1 MSNLVVENSNNNNVV
16 NDTEDSAELDSGYQ
30 NMKFVI
36 RTVQASA
43 FRTLIEAL
51 KEILTDVNIE
61 IDSTGMKIIAMDTS
75 HVALIHMKLLS
86 KNFEKYYCPKPVTC
100 GISMLRLFKLLKTM
114 SPNDTLTFYVEDDD
128 PSLLKIEIETGEK
141 NTKHTF
147 ELKLM
152 DLFAEKV
159 NVPPAEFASVLRLPS
174 SDFQKL
180 CRDMSQLANDIEIKS
195 SGNELIFTIQND
207 WVNQKS
213 VIKESSSGGG
223 MSYIQNLSPEAV
235 IQGVF
240 NLRYLVLFSKCTN
253 LCQNIEIYLKND
265 YPIIIRYNV
274 ANLGEV
280 KFCLAPKNVDD

>member
-1 MSNLVVENSNNNNVV
+1 MSQAVVANTDNTSQVSNSSEFDENLENFR
-16 NDTEDSAELDSGYQ
+16 
-30 NMKFVI
+30 FVI

-75 HVALIHMKLLS
+75 HVALIHMKLLA
-86 KNFEKYYCPKPVTC
+86 KNFEKYYCPKPVVC
-100 GISMLRLFKLLKTM
+100 GISMMRLFKLLKTM
-114 SPNDTLTFYVEDDD
+114 SPNDTLTFYVEEDA
-128 PSLLKIEIETGEK
+128 PNLFKIQIETGEK
-141 NTKHTF
+141 NLKHTF

-152 DLFAEKV
+152 DLFIDKV
-159 NVPPAEFASVLRLPS
+159 EVPPAEFSSVLRLPS
-174 SDFQKL
+174 GDFQKL
-180 CRDMSQLANDIEIKS
+180 CRDMNQLADEIEITS
-195 SGNELIFTIQND
+195 SGNELLFTIKND

-213 VIKESSSGGG
+213 VIKESNSG
-223 MSYIQNLSPEAV
+223 MSYLQNLAPDEV

-240 NLRYLVLFSKCTN
+240 SIRYLVLFCKCTG
-253 LCQNIEIYLKND
+253 LCTNIEIYLKND

-280 KFCLAPKNVDD
+280 KFCLAPKNVDE

>member
-1 MSNLVVENSNNNNVV
+1 MSQAVVANTDNTSQVSNSSEFDENLENFR
-16 NDTEDSAELDSGYQ
+16 
-30 NMKFVI
+30 FVI

-75 HVALIHMKLLS
+75 HVALIHMKLLA
-86 KNFEKYYCPKPVTC
+86 KNFEKYYCPKPVVC
-100 GISMLRLFKLLKTM
+100 GISMMRLFKLLKTM
-114 SPNDTLTFYVEDDD
+114 SPNDTLTFYVEEDA
-128 PSLLKIEIETGEK
+128 PNLFKIQIETGEK
-141 NTKHTF
+141 NLKHTF

-152 DLFAEKV
+152 DLFIDKV
-159 NVPPAEFASVLRLPS
+159 EVPPAEFSSVLRLPS
-174 SDFQKL
+174 GDFQKL
-180 CRDMSQLANDIEIKS
+180 CRDMNQLADEIEITS
-195 SGNELIFTIQND
+195 SGNELLFTIKND

-213 VIKESSSGGG
+213 VIKESNSG
-223 MSYIQNLSPEAV
+223 MSYLQNLAPDEV

-240 NLRYLVLFSKCTN
+240 SLRYLVLFCKCTG
-253 LCQNIEIYLKND
+253 LCTNIEIYLKND

-280 KFCLAPKNVDD
+280 KFCLAPKNVDE

>member
-1 MSNLVVENSNNNNVV
+1 MSQAIVSNADNTSQVSSSSEFDENLENFR
-16 NDTEDSAELDSGYQ
+16 
-30 NMKFVI
+30 FVI

-61 IDSTGMKIIAMDTS
+61 IDNTGMKIIAMDTS
-75 HVALIHMKLLS
+75 HVALIHMKLLA
-86 KNFEKYYCPKPVTC
+86 KNFEKYYCPKPVVC
-100 GISMLRLFKLLKTM
+100 GISMMRLFKLLKTM
-114 SPNDTLTFYVEDDD
+114 SPNDTLTFYVEEDE
-128 PSLLKIEIETGEK
+128 PNLLKIQIETGEK
-141 NTKHTF
+141 NLKHTF

-152 DLFAEKV
+152 DLFIDKV
-159 NVPPAEFASVLRLPS
+159 EVPPAEFSSVLRLPS

-180 CRDMSQLANDIEIKS
+180 CRDMNQLADEIEIKS
-195 SGNELIFTIQND
+195 SGNELLFTIKND

-213 VIKESSSGGG
+213 VIKESNSG
-223 MSYIQNLSPEAV
+223 MSYLQNLAPDEV

-240 NLRYLVLFSKCTN
+240 SLRYLVLFCKCTG
-253 LCQNIEIYLKND
+253 LCTNIEIYLKND

-280 KFCLAPKNVDD
+280 KFCLAPKNVDE